1 MAKPPKDQP
10 IVIRRSKR
18 SAKTFHGGMWK
29 IAYADFVTAMMA
41 FFLLMW
47 LMGSTTQSDLNGIAE
62 YFSTPLEVA
71 LTGGPRNSQ
80 SSGVMHGGGT
90 DFRRVQGQVRHGTLP
105 PKIKVARIRPQPV
118 AAVQTPAPAPK
129 PAPAQPQTQARP
141 QTVDL
146 DAARTRVEQEDHKR
160 LNALKQRLE
169 QAISANPML
178 LSFRSQLRLDLTREG
193 LRIQIVD
200 DQNRPMFDSGSAML
214 KNYAKS
220 ILHELVALLNGV
232 PNRISVAGHTD
243 AAQYM
248 RGTHGYSNWE
258 LSTDRANAA
267 RRELVADGLDDDKII
282 RVVGLG
288 TAVML
293 DQADPLDPVNRR
305 ISITV
310 LNRKTE
316 HEIMSDGVRLSGA
329 ALRTVPT
336 ATAAASPDG
345 AQQPVAR
352 STVKADAAPAGASM

>member
-1 MAKPPKDQP
+1 MAKPAPEQL
-10 IVIRRSKR
+10 IVMRRVKR
-18 SAKTFHGGMWK
+18 NAKPFHGGVWK

-47 LMGSTTQSDLNGIAE
+47 LMGTTTQTELNGIAE

-71 LTGGPRNSQ
+71 LTGGPRSSQ

-105 PKIKVARIRPQPV
+105 PKVKVARIRPEPIAPQPV
-118 AAVQTPAPAPK
+118 AAPVKQQPDT
-129 PAPAQPQTQARP
+129 AQS

-146 DAARTRVEQEDHKR
+146 DAARARIRQEDHKR
-160 LNALKQRLE
+160 LQTLKRQLE
-169 QAISANPML
+169 QAISANPTL
-178 LSFRSQLRLDLTREG
+178 LPFRNQLHLDLTREG

-200 DQNRPMFDSGSAML
+200 DQNRPMFDSGSAVL

-220 ILHELVALLNGV
+220 ILHELVALLKSV
-232 PNRISVAGHTD
+232 PNRLSVAGHTD
-243 AAQYM
+243 AVQYT
-248 RGTHGYSNWE
+248 RGTRGYGNWE

-267 RRELVADGLDDDKII
+267 RRALVADGLNDDKII

-293 DQADPLDPVNRR
+293 DKADPLDPVNRR

-316 HEIMSDGVRLSGA
+316 QEIMSDGVRLSGA
-329 ALRTVPT
+329 ALEAGST
-336 ATAAASPDG
+336 AAAAASPDN
-345 AQQPVAR
+345 AQQPAAR
-352 STVKADAAPAGASM
+352 STVKADAVRTGASM

>member
-1 MAKPPKDQP
+1 MAKPSKEQP
-10 IVIRRSKR
+10 IVIRRGKR

-47 LMGSTTQSDLNGIAE
+47 LMGSTTQADLNGIAE

-80 SSGVMHGGGT
+80 SAGVMHGGGT

-105 PKIKVARIRPQPV
+105 PKVKVARIRPQPI
-118 AAVQTPAPAPK
+118 AAVQTPAPAPN
-129 PAPAQPQTQARP
+129 PAPAQSKTQAPP
-141 QTVDL
+141 QPVDL
-146 DAARTRVEQEDHKR
+146 DAARARVEQADHQR
-160 LNALKQRLE
+160 LEALKQRLE
-169 QAISANPML
+169 QAISADPTL
-178 LSFRSQLRLDLTREG
+178 LAFRNQLHLDLTREG

-200 DQNRPMFDSGSAML
+200 DQNRPMFDSGSAVL
-214 KNYAKS
+214 KGYAEG
-220 ILHELVALLNGV
+220 ILRRLVALLNGV
-232 PNRISVAGHTD
+232 PNRISVSGHTD

-248 RGTHGYSNWE
+248 RGTRGYSNWE

-267 RRELVADGLDDDKII
+267 RRELVADGLDDNKII

-310 LNRKTE
+310 LNRRTE
-316 HEIMSDGVRLSGA
+316 QEIMSDGVRLSSA
-329 ALRTVPT
+329 ALKTVPMGT
-336 ATAAASPDG
+336 TAASPDG
-345 AQQPVAR
+345 AQQPGAR
-352 STVKADAAPAGASM
+352 STVKADRAPPGASM